1 MRAPGRE
8 TVPVTRISAG
18 FSVSS
23 AAAGRIPAMPPLPHV
38 ARRSGCG
45 RGRGGRVA
53 GSRGRARRLGYWDS
67 GRSGGRAGTTTG
79 IADERLGYAP
89 AAAGDGGPRAL
100 AELGAG
106 PFHDHQHGHRMV
118 PSPSPSPSP
127 THILSVPA
135 LAPSVPPQSRP
146 SLRPPLANMP
156 HVSAGPR
163 RRVSTRWSSHEAALR
178 VLSAAFRVLSAASL
192 WPSESSLRPLSSRHA
207 LLRKGQPHPPSQPP
221 LIPAAPHPA
230 ASHPS
235 RPPSHYTRPPP
246 LQRWL
251 HRKLSCPAFGP
262 SPLHPPHPTP
272 PAKTCRSRR
281 PAGRP

>member
-53 GSRGRARRLGYWDS
+53 GSRGRARRLGYGDS
-67 GRSGGRAGTTTG
+67 GRAGGTR

-127 THILSVPA
+127 THILSAPA

-221 LIPAAPHPA
+221 LIPAAQYQIFFLIRLPINY
-230 ASHPS
+230 
-235 RPPSHYTRPPP
+235 RQFPP
-246 LQRWL
+246 LL
-251 HRKLSCPAFGP
+251 I
-262 SPLHPPHPTP
+262 
-272 PAKTCRSRR
+272 
-281 PAGRP
+281 